1 MVTWQQWEGRIVNG
15 KFPLRR
21 YLGGSKQSA
30 VYLTEID
37 GSNAAIKFIPTD
49 TAGGQEQISRWEST
63 RTLPHPNL
71 LRILHTGRWY
81 ADDQQ
86 EMVFAVME
94 YADENL
100 GEILPSRRLTTAEA
114 SEMLRATLD
123 VLTYLH
129 GRGMVHGKI
138 KPANIMAVGNELR
151 LSSDGIRPVGNSE
164 APIESRSAYDAP
176 ETAKGAISPSGD
188 VWSLGTVL
196 VEALTN
202 RLPTRDRR
210 DENDPALPQNIPPLF
225 DDIAKHCL
233 STDPG
238 RRWSTTEIRE
248 RLDRASIGV
257 EEHVAMQEMSAV
269 AEEQEAHAPAPQT
282 NAPSLRDSETIVES
296 QEKTGKQRGLRLAV
310 VLSIALVAIA
320 GGVRLFHHGSETRQQ
335 ASSTSVRQ
343 STQSSQQ
350 PMASDSLS
358 ISKPTTGRVDH
369 GAVTHEVLPDV
380 PPNARNTITGKVRVR
395 VKVAV
400 DAFGAVSHASL
411 VSRGPSEYFAN
422 QALQAARK
430 WSFTPPTVDGRA
442 IPSEWSLSFEFKSN
456 GTKAEAQRTSPGS

>member
-15 KFPLRR
+15 RFPLRQ

-37 GSNAAIKFIPTD
+37 GSNAAIKFIPSD

-63 RTLPHPNL
+63 RTLLHPNL

-114 SEMLRATLD
+114 SEMLRPTLD

-138 KPANIMAVGNELR
+138 KPANIMAVGNELK
-151 LSSDGIRPVGNSE
+151 LSSDGIRPAGNSE

-196 VEALTN
+196 AEALTN

-210 DENDPALPQNIPPLF
+210 DENDPALPQNIPPPF
-225 DDIAKHCL
+225 DDIAEHCL
-233 STDPG
+233 SSDPG

-248 RLDRASIGV
+248 RLDPASIGV

-269 AEEQEAHAPAPQT
+269 AEEQEAHAAAQT

-296 QEKTGKQRGLRLAV
+296 QERTGKQRGLRLAV
-310 VLSIALVAIA
+310 VLSIALVVIA

-343 STQSSQQ
+343 SAQSSQQ

-358 ISKPTTGRVDH
+358 ISKPITGRVDH

-400 DAFGAVSHASL
+400 DASGAVSHASL
-411 VSRGPSEYFAN
+411 VSLGPSEYFAN